1 MSIWDKG
8 GSFTRKKLSTVLVG
22 KPSATRSEIDAALRD
37 TDYDEITDF
46 TDRLRIEGVIKED
59 MDTTADESGMFISSI
74 ASAIESAQ
82 GLQQT
87 IQSKGENFDV
97 PAWVQAKSALASDYL
112 HSINRYYKG
121 NPDQD

>member
-8 GSFTRKKLSTVLVG
+8 GSFTRKKLSAVLCG
-22 KPSATRSEIDAALRD
+22 KPNASRSEIDAALRD
-37 TDYDEITDF
+37 TDYDEITNF

-74 ASAIESAQ
+74 TSAIESAQ